1 MNRCNFDWSKKSFNK
16 PQNLRSAVRWQ
27 MNKKKE
33 VQRLNFLL
41 GFFVSVKLMSK
52 EMYTSLVYLDTKEEG
67 SNHRF

>member
-16 PQNLRSAVRWQ
+16 PQNLRNAVRWQ

-41 GFFVSVKLMSK
+41 GFFVSVKLMRK
-52 EMYTSLVYLDTKEEG
+52 EMYTSLSLSGYKRRG
-67 SNHRF
+67 

>member
-41 GFFVSVKLMSK
+41 GFFVSVKLMRK
-52 EMYTSLVYLDTKEEG
+52 EMYTSLSLSGYKRRG
-67 SNHRF
+67 